1 MATDTL
7 TAPNELADRRRRRS
21 RPILTELAARKP
33 HDGRSTVGPLV
44 VAFDGS
50 PAAKNALRLGALLA
64 RSTGC
69 ELLVACVFP
78 PEWLAGLSYEPRA
91 TRLAAGDHRIFVR
104 QDADAVLAQARA
116 ALPNDLA
123 VNFHALEHESPADGL
138 RQLALSADADM
149 IILGWAH
156 HGPIGRLLHRSVTRR
171 LVRQPPCA
179 VTVVPH
185 DPCEPPQP
193 AATTSQQQK
202 TA

>member
-1 MATDTL
+1 MASDTL
-7 TAPNELADRRRRRS
+7 TAPNELAHRRRRRS
-21 RPILTELAARKP
+21 RPVLTELAARKP
-33 HDGRSTVGPLV
+33 GGRSAVGPLV

-50 PAAKNALRLGALLA
+50 PAAENALRLGALLA

-78 PEWLAGLSYEPRA
+78 PESLAGLSYEPRA

-104 QDADAVLAQARA
+104 QDADAVLGEARTV
-116 ALPNDLA
+116 LPDDLA
-123 VNFHALEHESPADGL
+123 VSLRALEHESPADGL
-138 RQLALSADADM
+138 RQLALSAAADM

-185 DPCEPPQP
+185 DPCEPPRP
-193 AATTSQQQK
+193 AATTNQQRK